1 MMELLKKLFGAGA
14 KVNYA
19 GLIKQGAVIVDVRTQ
34 DEYKSGHIKG
44 AINIPLGNL
53 ENNLSKLKKDK
64 CIITCCAS
72 GMRSASAKRLLE
84 SNGFAEVYNGGGWMG
99 LQNKMN

>member
-53 ENNLSKLKKDK
+53 KIIYPNSKK
-64 CIITCCAS
+64 INV
-72 GMRSASAKRLLE
+72 LLPVVRQ
-84 SNGFAEVYNGGGWMG
+84 A
-99 LQNKMN
+99 